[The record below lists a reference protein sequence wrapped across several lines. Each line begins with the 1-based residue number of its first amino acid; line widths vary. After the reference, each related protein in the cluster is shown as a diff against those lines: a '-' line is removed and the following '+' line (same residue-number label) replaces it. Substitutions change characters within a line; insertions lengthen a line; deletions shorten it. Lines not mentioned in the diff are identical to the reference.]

1 MTLSHPADS
10 ENTPMEHEHYEP
22 TPAPSEDAAEA
33 PTPLEPNKPLPSVTP
48 LPPSLTAPLAAESP
62 SVPADAAPNLADLT
76 PPAPGEVAPIPAP
89 VMPAAP
95 AIPAV
100 VPAVPGASLMGGGMP
115 VAMPTGPA
123 MPPAAPVAPVPPVQ
137 PAPVQASIPAAVPQ
151 PVMPSAPVVAVSPPQ
166 TSTHPVVPAPR
177 LAPSAATA
185 LPPQSLDLS
194 ALGLN
199 EEQERSAHLLME
211 VLSSDESSEV
221 IINGPNEV
229 LQKKKGTRYHESSI
243 RFGDEQ
249 TYHKVLNEVVLAYVD
264 TADRIDGV
272 NILVEG
278 QMELPSGKP
287 GVPPT
292 LARVHVLAP
301 PLVQFA
307 KVTIAKKARYEFDLD
322 AIQKTGAMTTQMA
335 EVLKAVARGR
345 LTFVAS
351 GPTGAGK
358 TTLLQA
364 MSHNFDQTDRI
375 VIIEDTPELRLPLAD
390 TVYLTSTSAKPGLN
404 PEDVV
409 TTEWLVKAANRMRM
423 DRIIVGECRGAE
435 MAEWL
440 IAANSGAEG
449 SATTVHADTPR
460 RALDK
465 ILGLATKS
473 PTSGSETTL
482 RREIAAT
489 VDVVVQA
496 GLIDGKHV
504 ITHIEE
510 VSKTVTN
517 SGVIATTTL
526 FEYNRARGLHEVRAR
541 PSEDLVNLLR
551 QRGVPL
557 NLNLFR

>member
-1 MTLSHPADS
+1 MD
-10 ENTPMEHEHYEP
+10 NTP
-22 TPAPSEDAAEA
+22 
-33 PTPLEPNKPLPSVTP
+33 
-48 LPPSLTAPLAAESP
+48 TAPGTPVPPGGHALPDA
-62 SVPADAAPNLADLT
+62 SVP
-76 PPAPGEVAPIPAP
+76 VP
-89 VMPAAP
+89 VMP
-95 AIPAV
+95 V
-100 VPAVPGASLMGGGMP
+100 VPVIPPLPASVSQTTM
-115 VAMPTGPA
+115 
-123 MPPAAPVAPVPPVQ
+123 PVAPVPVRPATPVSAL
-137 PAPVQASIPAAVPQ
+137 PTGIPTGPIMPTAPVAPAVQQA
-151 PVMPSAPVVAVSPPQ
+151 
-166 TSTHPVVPAPR
+166 TSTHTPATTPPATTLTVR
-177 LAPSAATA
+177 PQPPHPSM
-185 LPPQSLDLS
+185 LDLS
-194 ALGLN
+194 QMGLSP
-199 EEQERSAHLLME
+199 EQQHSARLLLE
-211 VLSSDESSEV
+211 VLASDESSEV

-229 LQKKKGTRYHESSI
+229 LQKVKGQRFHLPAIE
-243 RFGDEQ
+243 FGDGEA
-249 TYHKVLNEVVLAYVD
+249 YHRILNEVVLPYVD
-264 TADRIDGV
+264 THERIDGE

-278 QMELPSGKP
+278 QMELPSGKQ
-287 GVPPT
+287 GVPPV
-292 LARVHVLAP
+292 LARVHILAP

-322 AIQKTGAMTTQMA
+322 AIAAKGAMNAAMC
-335 EVLKAVARGR
+335 ELLKAVARGR

-375 VIIEDTPELRLPLAD
+375 VVIEDTPELRLPLAD
-390 TVYLTSTSAKPGLN
+390 TVYLNSTAAKPGLN

-423 DRIIVGECRGAE
+423 DRIIVGECRGSE

-449 SATTVHADTPR
+449 SATTVHADNPR

-473 PTSGSETTL
+473 QTSGSENTL

-489 VDVVVQA
+489 VDIVVQA

-510 VSKTVTN
+510 VSKTVTT

-526 FEYNRARGLHEVRAR
+526 FEYNRARGIHEVKAR
-541 PSEDLVNLLR
+541 PSDDLQSVLR
-551 QRGVPL
+551 QRQVPL
-557 NLNLFR
+557 NMQLFRNPLS

>member
-1 MTLSHPADS
+1 MD
-10 ENTPMEHEHYEP
+10 NTPTAP
-22 TPAPSEDAAEA
+22 GTPVPSGVPAPAE
-33 PTPLEPNKPLPSVTP
+33 V
-48 LPPSLTAPLAAESP
+48 
-62 SVPADAAPNLADLT
+62 
-76 PPAPGEVAPIPAP
+76 PAP
-89 VMPAAP
+89 VT
-95 AIPAV
+95 V
-100 VPAVPGASLMGGGMP
+100 MP
-115 VAMPTGPA
+115 VLPVSATQAAMPVRPTV
-123 MPPAAPVAPVPPVQ
+123 PVAALPT
-137 PAPVQASIPAAVPQ
+137 ALPQ
-151 PVMPSAPVVAVSPPQ
+151 GPMMPSAPVVPAVPQ
-166 TSTHPVVPAPR
+166 ATSTHPAVVAP
-177 LAPSAATA
+177 PSSP
-185 LPPQSLDLS
+185 LLVRSPPPHPSTLDLS
-194 ALGLN
+194 GMGLSPD
-199 EEQERSAHLLME
+199 QQQAARVLLE
-211 VLSSDESSEV
+211 VLASDESSEV

-229 LQKKKGTRYHESSI
+229 LQKVKGQRFHLPAI
-243 RFGDEQ
+243 AFGDGE
-249 TYHKVLNEVVLAYVD
+249 TYHRVLNEVILPYVD
-264 TADRIDGV
+264 TMERIDGV

-278 QMELPSGKP
+278 QMELPSGKQ
-287 GVPPT
+287 GVPPV
-292 LARVHVLAP
+292 LARVHILAP

-322 AIQKTGAMTTQMA
+322 AIQAKGAMTPQMA
-335 EVLKAVARGR
+335 EFLKAVARGR

-364 MSHNFDQTDRI
+364 MSHNFDQTDR
-375 VIIEDTPELRLPLAD
+375 VVVIEDTPELRLPLAD
-390 TVYLTSTSAKPGLN
+390 TVYLNSTAAKPGLN

-423 DRIIVGECRGAE
+423 DRIIVGECRGSE

-449 SATTVHADTPR
+449 SATTVHADNPR

-473 PTSGSETTL
+473 QTSGSENTL

-510 VSKTVTN
+510 VSKTVTT

-526 FEYNRARGLHEVRAR
+526 FEYNRARGMHEVRAR
-541 PSEDLVNLLR
+541 PSDDLQSVLR
-551 QRGVPL
+551 QRQVPL
-557 NLNLFR
+557 NMQLFRSALS